1 MKKLALILV
10 VCGLIFASCK
20 EKKDNS
26 TFTGVIS
33 AYLEYQDETVPAE
46 EATVYLHN
54 EKAEAYIQSTV
65 AKSDGSYS
73 FTAVPDGEYQI
84 SAKWKDTKYS
94 ARPSDY
100 YARTASYTVAGEQE
114 EKVDIT
120 VKEK

>member
-1 MKKLALILV
+1 MKKLVLLLV
-10 VCGLIFASCK
+10 ACSISFVSCK

-26 TFTGVIS
+26 TFKGVIS
-33 AYLEYQDETVPAE
+33 AYLVYTDETVPAE

-54 EKAEAYIQSTV
+54 GTAEAYIQSTV
-65 AKSDGSYS
+65 AKADGSYS
-73 FTAVPDGEYQI
+73 FTEVPDGEYQI

-100 YARTASYTVAGEQE
+100 YARTASIAVSGEQE